1 VTHRN
6 PNLWPAGQSFEPAR
20 FTPAAVA
27 LRNRFAYLPFGGG
40 PRIGNSFAIA
50 EAQIILAAIAQ
61 RYRVHLVPNHVAQPI
76 GLVTLRPKNG
86 VWVTLEERTLGAAIR
101 RASPGKRSY

>member
-1 VTHRN
+1 MIGSSRVCPIWGLRWRS
-6 PNLWPAGQSFEPAR
+6 PIAGAG
-20 FTPAAVA
+20 
-27 LRNRFAYLPFGGG
+27 PFGGG
-40 PRIGNSFAIA
+40 PRICIGNSFAIA

-61 RYRVHLVPNHVAQPI
+61 RYRVHLAPNHVVQPI

-86 VWVTLEERTLGAAIR
+86 IWVTLEARTPGAAIR